1 MSSDESDP
9 LSVTLAQNGVTD
21 PEPLRQ
27 AHELER
33 EQELAKIRAE
43 RDQLKNE
50 STAKTVASAIANQ
63 FEAEDLALILKT
75 GLKAWLKNQNQ
86 SGTDSG
92 TVQEQTQ
99 DPEPSPAKELVNGN
113 GPQP

>member
-9 LSVTLAQNGVTD
+9 LSVTLAQNGVTE
-21 PEPLRQ
+21 PEPLRK
-27 AHELER
+27 AYELER
-33 EQELAKIRAE
+33 EQELAKLRAE
-43 RDQLKNE
+43 RAQVENE

-75 GLKAWLKNQNQ
+75 GLKAWLENQNQ
-86 SGTDSG
+86 SSPESG
-92 TVQEQTQ
+92 ASQEQTQ